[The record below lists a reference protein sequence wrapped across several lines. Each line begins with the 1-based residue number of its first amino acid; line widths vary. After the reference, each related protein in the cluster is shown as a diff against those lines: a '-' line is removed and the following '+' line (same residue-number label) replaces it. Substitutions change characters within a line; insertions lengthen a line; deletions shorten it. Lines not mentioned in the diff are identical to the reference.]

1 VGVEVNHIQEKAKHL
16 VRQSIQH
23 LVSHHNQADWAPI
36 DSDLNVEAN
45 ETWGQV
51 MLASEKVG
59 ALVWVMAPSFQTLEA
74 PSLATSIELEMAL
87 GALGF
92 QAVASEREF
101 EVQESWYRRW
111 SQPLA
116 SSPSLTTS

>member
-1 VGVEVNHIQEKAKHL
+1 
-16 VRQSIQH
+16 
-23 LVSHHNQADWAPI
+23 
-36 DSDLNVEAN
+36 
-45 ETWGQV
+45 

-101 EVQESWYRRW
+101 EVQESWY
-111 SQPLA
+111 
-116 SSPSLTTS
+116 